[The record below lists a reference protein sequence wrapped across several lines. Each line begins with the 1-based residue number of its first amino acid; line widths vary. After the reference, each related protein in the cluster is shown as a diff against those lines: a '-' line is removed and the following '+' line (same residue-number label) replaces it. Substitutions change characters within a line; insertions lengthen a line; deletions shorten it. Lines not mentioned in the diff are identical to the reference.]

1 MDNEELN
8 QQAPQPKENVF
19 KKLGGAIKSVVTDWN
34 KPSGNNEV
42 PNKEIAAFSFG
53 GIGFKTLTG
62 FGQ

>member
-1 MDNEELN
+1 MDEQNT
-8 QQAPQPKENVF
+8 QKKDNVF
-19 KKLGGAIKSVVTDWN
+19 TKLGGAIKSIVTDWN

-53 GIGFKTLTG
+53 GIGFKKLTA